1 MDRRSF
7 RRGHW
12 SVVLNLSFPLN
23 EDCTPLGTS
32 SDSSGENNL
41 DVNTRHRRPLGFI
54 GEKGHFTCCSVE
66 EF

>member
-1 MDRRSF
+1 M
-7 RRGHW
+7 
-12 SVVLNLSFPLN
+12 VLNLSFPLN